1 METLNQLF
9 YGFSVALAP
18 ENLVFVFLGVLA
30 GTIIG
35 LLPGLG
41 PMSAIA
47 LLIPIAYGLDATTA
61 MIMLAGVY
69 YGAIFGGSTS
79 SILLNAPGVAS
90 TVASSF
96 DGYPMARRGHAGKA
110 LATAAVASFIGGT
123 IGVVLLMLIAPQLS
137 RVAVAFGP
145 AEYFAL
151 MVLGLTAVVS
161 LSGQNLTK
169 GLIAAVVGVMIA
181 LIGTDSTTPVQRFT
195 FGLPELFEGIE
206 FLIVALGLFA
216 LAEVFAL
223 LVRRSQGT
231 NAMTIGS
238 LWLNR
243 RDLGN
248 ITKVSS
254 RQSVLGFFIGVLPG
268 AGATVASFLGY
279 ASEKKLAKDGD
290 TFGKGNIKG
299 LSAPESANNSAAVG
313 SFVPLLTLGVPGS
326 GTTAILLGALMVLGI
341 QPGPLMLSDRPEV
354 FWGIIASMYIGNI
367 VLLVLNLPLIPLFA
381 KILKT
386 PPAILLPLIV
396 VFCVIGIY
404 GLSFRVFDL
413 FLLLGF
419 GILGY
424 LMRQNGF
431 PLAPLILG
439 VILGGLMERSM
450 RQALQISH
458 GDWAIFINQPI
469 SAGLLAVGILSLAS
483 PLIGLLWRRRRAG
496 DADSGGATDN
506 AEAETP
512 DSDDAEKETDPTNT
526 TVSASSTG
534 SEPATGAGDTTDSDG
549 PNDGG
554 RSTS

>member
-9 YGFSVALAP
+9 YGFSIALAP

-90 TVASSF
+90 TVATSF
-96 DGYPMARRGHAGKA
+96 DGYPMARKGYAGKA

-123 IGVVLLMLIAPQLS
+123 ISVVLLMLVAPQLS

-161 LSGQNLTK
+161 LSGQNLVK

-181 LIGTDSTTPVQRFT
+181 LVGTDSTTPVQRFT
-195 FGLPELFEGIE
+195 FGLPELYEGIE

-223 LVRRSQGT
+223 LVRRSQGM

-243 RDLGN
+243 QELGS

-254 RQSVLGFFIGVLPG
+254 RQSLLGFFIGVLPG

-279 ASEKKLAKDGD
+279 ASEKKLAKDGH

-299 LSAPESANNSAAVG
+299 LTAPESANNSAAVG

-404 GLSFRVFDL
+404 GLSFSIFDL

-419 GILGY
+419 GIIGY

-458 GDWAIFINQPI
+458 GDWSIFLSQPI
-469 SAGLLAVGILSLAS
+469 SAGLLAVGALSLAS
-483 PLIGLLWRRRRAG
+483 PLIGYLWRRRTGGNAQ
-496 DADSGGATDN
+496 SGATDIAVAPDADA
-506 AEAETP
+506 AEDAPESANSVTAVNSTDAQSAP
-512 DSDDAEKETDPTNT
+512 D
-526 TVSASSTG
+526 
-534 SEPATGAGDTTDSDG
+534 AGDPTDSDG
-549 PNDGG
+549 TNDGG
-554 RSTS
+554 RGTS